1 MFGLEGVQE
10 EVVTVAARFWP
21 LEAGRIVT
29 SPYGPRA
36 GGFHYGVDFGFPG
49 GSGGRPV
56 YAIDDGT
63 VLYCGAAQGY
73 GGPDPAGWIVVQ
85 SDDGTVFEYGHI
97 VRGPQITPGAP
108 VRAGQV
114 IGRINPDSASNGGT
128 APHLH
133 LSLMVDGYRPEAKTD
148 PLPILGGAQDPLTI
162 KEKKAVGWTGDPIW
176 LAEVLKAQEP
186 RLKVRELPEW
196 RNTGHGDFL
205 NLWGVM
211 VHHTGN
217 ARETAESIQEGR
229 PDLPGPLSQ
238 LHIGQD
244 GTVSIVAAGVA
255 WHAGAGDYPGIPTD
269 NANFHLIGI
278 ECAWPR
284 DTTISPATQGR
295 ERWPDPQIIAMR
307 DTVAAI
313 LSKLGFGPDRVIGH
327 KEWAGRRQGKW
338 DPGNL
343 DMNWFRNEVGKAQRG
358 QFKVVNPK
366 LEAPALPPS
375 KQYPRDFTDRELLE
389 DIWRRVAK
397 LTP

>member
-1 MFGLEGVQE
+1 M
-10 EVVTVAARFWP
+10 AARYWP
-21 LEAGRIVT
+21 LEAGRVVT
-29 SPYGPRA
+29 SPYGDRA

-56 YAIDDGT
+56 FAVDGGT
-63 VLYCGAAQGY
+63 VLYSGAAQGY
-73 GGPDPAGWIVVQ
+73 GGPDPAGWLVIEA
-85 SDDGTVFEYGHI
+85 DDGTVWEYGHV
-97 VRGPQITPGAP
+97 VRLAKVGKGAR
-108 VRAGQV
+108 VTAGQQIAV
-114 IGRINPDSASNGGT
+114 INPDSGTNGGT

-133 LSLMVDGYRPEAKTD
+133 LSFMIDGYRPDAKRD
-148 PLPILGGAQDPLTI
+148 PLPLLGGSRDPAAI
-162 KEKKAVGWTGDPIW
+162 KEKTVGWTGDPTW
-176 LAEVLKAQEP
+176 LADVLKAQEP
-186 RLKVRELPEW
+186 RLKVRELPDWKEY
-196 RNTGHGDFL
+196 GHGDFL

-217 ARETAESIQEGR
+217 AAETAESIRDGR

-238 LHIGQD
+238 LHIAQD
-244 GTVSIVAAGVA
+244 GTVSVVAAGVS

-269 NANFHLIGI
+269 NANWHLIGI

-284 DTTISPATQGR
+284 DTSIGPATQGR
-295 ERWPDPQIIAMR
+295 ERWPDPQIVAMR

-313 LSKLGFGPDRVIGH
+313 LTRLGFGPDRVIGH

-358 QFKVVNPK
+358 QFRVANPK
-366 LEAPALPPS
+366 VEAPTAPPA

-389 DIWRRVAK
+389 DLWRRVAK